1 MLPCYTIVKSK
12 GNASKNTL
20 GTQLKQFY
28 TFFIWQKEEFLIMT
42 PVVITK
48 DNFES
53 EVLKAEGTVLIDF
66 WATWCGP
73 CRMLS
78 PIVDEVASEHTDV
91 KVGKINV
98 DEQPEL
104 AQQFGIMSIPTL
116 IVFRNGQKVN
126 ESIGLIPKEKVE
138 ELIG

>member
-1 MLPCYTIVKSK
+1 M
-12 GNASKNTL
+12 AA
-20 GTQLKQFY
+20 
-28 TFFIWQKEEFLIMT
+28 
-42 PVVITK
+42 VVITK

-78 PIVDEVASEHTDV
+78 PIVDEVANERTDV

-126 ESIGLIPKEKVE
+126 ESVGLIPKEKVE